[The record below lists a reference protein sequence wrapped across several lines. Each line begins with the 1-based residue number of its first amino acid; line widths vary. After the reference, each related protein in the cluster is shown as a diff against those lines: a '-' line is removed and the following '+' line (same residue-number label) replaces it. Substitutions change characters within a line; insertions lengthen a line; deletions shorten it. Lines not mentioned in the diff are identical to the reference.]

1 MAKYVGQSIPR
12 KDGIEK
18 INGSAIYAF
27 DIDNIPHLLHA
38 KFLTSPH
45 AHAKIIS
52 VDTSKVEALPGVAA
66 VVTGKDWPVRIG
78 LYAGDRDILA
88 VEKVVW
94 VGQPVVAVAAT
105 SEKIA
110 EKALALI
117 DIKYEPLPVLLD
129 PVEAKNNKKILI
141 HDKMSEYEH
150 SPAFN
155 PISDTNIANE

>member
-94 VGQPVVAVAAT
+94 VGQPVSSVA
-105 SEKIA
+105 
-110 EKALALI
+110 
-117 DIKYEPLPVLLD
+117 
-129 PVEAKNNKKILI
+129 
-141 HDKMSEYEH
+141 
-150 SPAFN
+150 
-155 PISDTNIANE
+155 